1 MKSLI
6 RISLILFGA
15 CACAGCATSAKNPWA
30 PPEKKKPLAER
41 WDEKA
46 KEKSAAASG
55 KSVPAPAPVAAPK
68 SREIAEIVELVA
80 DGNARFAVAWRLGG
94 IRVPVKK
101 GEIFA
106 VRGKDLSLRGAA
118 RLELVDGETLGF
130 ALIGGTAAAGDFI
143 TIPGDALRAELDA
156 AFPRK

>member
-1 MKSLI
+1 MKSLL
-6 RISLILFGA
+6 RISLILLGA

-46 KEKSAAASG
+46 KEKPESAPAAA
-55 KSVPAPAPVAAPK
+55 PEAPVSAPE
-68 SREIAEIVELVA
+68 SREVAEVVEIVA

-94 IRVPVKK
+94 IRVPLRK

-106 VRGKDLSLRGAA
+106 VRGKDLALRGAV
-118 RLELVDGETLGF
+118 RLDLIDGETLGF
-130 ALIGGTAAAGDFI
+130 ALTGGTAAAGDFI
-143 TIPGDALRAELDA
+143 TLPGETLRAELDA